1 MAATMYA
8 MSQTMYL
15 QTEAV
20 FRDLGFSLI
29 PIFEGKNLLKTGTE
43 IFLATLTNIV
53 SGYREMYKC
62 CTKHL
67 KTLKK

>member
-43 IFLATLTNIV
+43 ILLLHLQTLLVDTEKCTNVVQNI
-53 SGYREMYKC
+53 
-62 CTKHL
+62 
-67 KTLKK
+67 